1 MAVRK
6 QDFDDNDEQSSKTAK
21 RPRITID
28 VSPELRR
35 RIKIA
40 ASQNDQSISEYVGK
54 ILDEAVPGEVSTI
67 QQQGHPVTRE
77 AIERLRQL
85 RKKVLAEHNGELFE
99 DSTEMIR
106 QMREERSR
114 ELEQL

>member
-1 MAVRK
+1 MALRK
-6 QDFDDNDEQSSKTAK
+6 QEFDDNDEQSNKTTK

-35 RIKIA
+35 RIRVA
-40 ASQNDQSISEYVGK
+40 ASQNDLSISEYIGK
-54 ILDEAVPGEVSTI
+54 ILDEAVPDPTKMI
-67 QQQGHPVTRE
+67 QERHPATRKMLDE
-77 AIERLRQL
+77 LMQVRDQLLQER
-85 RKKVLAEHNGELFE
+85 NGQPFE
-99 DSTEMIR
+99 DSVELIR

>member
-1 MAVRK
+1 MALRK
-6 QDFDDNDEQSSKTAK
+6 QEFDDNEEQPNKTTK

-35 RIKIA
+35 RIRVA
-40 ASQNDQSISEYVGK
+40 ASQKDMSISEYIGR
-54 ILDEAVPGEVSTI
+54 ILDEAVPDPAI
-67 QQQGHPVTRE
+67 MQQERHPATRKMLDE
-77 AIERLRQL
+77 LMQVRDQILQDR
-85 RKKVLAEHNGELFE
+85 NGRPFE
-99 DSTEMIR
+99 DSVELIR